1 MILKF
6 ISLLISLNITSHQVT
21 FLKDCPL
28 EILPGRKAV
37 KGWVQKKPPECF
49 TGDEL
54 YDAIDGA
61 AEVYLE
67 YGFSSMAR
75 SSFSKKKKILDIE
88 IYQMKNDEAAYG
100 IMTSMNGGKPL
111 KISAGCVKYAGNY
124 YGMLAKGKYFVIITD
139 PTGKGDIAGETDL
152 FIRHISGNIHEE
164 SRLPEILSDVRI
176 DGVTSEVF
184 FNGDIVLNNHYYFGV
199 PRPFNYEKGVYLET
213 SGGPVIIFK
222 CNSGEPVGKNADE
235 FLRKFEETG
244 KYSVD
249 YNKNTMISNKK
260 DTLQIRFDGNIVIVS
275 VRKTDK

>member
-1 MILKF
+1 MNFRL
-6 ISLLISLNITSHQVT
+6 ISLLIILNFPSLQLSSG
-21 FLKDCPL
+21 KDFPCG
-28 EILPGRKAV
+28 ILPGRKAI

-49 TGDEL
+49 AGDEL
-54 YDAIDGA
+54 YNAIDGA

-75 SSFSKKKKILDIE
+75 SSYSKKKRILDIE
-88 IYQMKNDEAAYG
+88 IYQMKDDEAAYG

-111 KISAGCVKYAGNY
+111 KISEGCVKYAGNY

-164 SRLPEILSDVRI
+164 SRVPEMLSDVRI
-176 DGVTSEVF
+176 KAVISEVL

-213 SGGPVIIFK
+213 TGGPVIIFK
-222 CNSGEPVGKNADE
+222 CNTKEPVVKNTDE
-235 FLRKFEETG
+235 FLRKFEDAG

-249 YNKNTMISNKK
+249 YKKKTMTSNKK
-260 DTLQIRFDGNIVIVS
+260 DILQIRFDGNIVIVS
-275 VRKTDK
+275 VKRADK